1 MEKQDFDPD
10 DKSLIEVV
18 QFCKRM
24 EEAEDFQP
32 DKGNKK
38 DTKKS
43 KADKKEKSSSAEGPK
58 HCLLHG
64 DNYTHTT
71 DKCHVLR
78 AKETG
83 QEHASLR

>member
-18 QFCKRM
+18 QFCERM
-24 EEAEDFQP
+24 EEAKDFQP

-43 KADKKEKSSSAEGPK
+43 KADKKEKSS
-58 HCLLHG
+58 
-64 DNYTHTT
+64 
-71 DKCHVLR
+71 
-78 AKETG
+78 
-83 QEHASLR
+83 